1 MDKKTIKLTESQL
14 KERVKQALREK
25 IENGELDEGF
35 LGSLSGLASGL
46 KGKASTAA
54 NMAGQSLR
62 KAGQAVANSAKNVG
76 NKVAD
81 TAKSAGQ
88 AVSKQVSDLKQS
100 MNAGSDEEDF
110 KKAYQMLSQWAQKGY
125 FGDSRQTA
133 SRISGLKNAMI
144 MNFKQ
149 KYGKDLTM

>member
-1 MDKKTIKLTESQL
+1 MAKTVIRLNEDELKGMIKNIL
-14 KERVKQALREK
+14 KEN
-25 IENGELDEGF
+25 IENGNLDEG
-35 LGSLSGLASGL
+35 LWGSLSGLASGL

-54 NMAGQSLR
+54 NMAGQGLR
-62 KAGQAVANSAKNVG
+62 KAGQTVANTAKNVG
-76 NKVAD
+76 NKVVD

-88 AVSKQVSDLKQS
+88 AVSKQVGDLKQS

>member
-1 MDKKTIKLTESQL
+1 MAKTVIRLNEDELKGMIKNIL
-14 KERVKQALREK
+14 KEN
-25 IENGELDEGF
+25 IENGNLDEG
-35 LGSLSGLASGL
+35 LWGSLSGLASGL

-54 NMAGQSLR
+54 NMAGQGLR
-62 KAGQAVANSAKNVG
+62 KAGQTVANTAKNVG

-88 AVSKQVSDLKQS
+88 AVSKQVGDLKQS
-100 MNAGSDEEDF
+100 MNAGSGEEDF

>member
-1 MDKKTIKLTESQL
+1 MAKTVIRLNEDELKGMIKNIL
-14 KERVKQALREK
+14 KEN
-25 IENGELDEGF
+25 IENGNLDEGF
-35 LGSLSGLASGL
+35 WGSLNGLASGL
-46 KGKASTAA
+46 KGKVSTAA
-54 NMAGQSLR
+54 NMTGQGLR
-62 KAGQAVANSAKNVG
+62 KAGQTVANTAKNVG
-76 NKVAD
+76 NKVVD

-88 AVSKQVSDLKQS
+88 AVSKQVGDLKQS

-133 SRISGLKNAMI
+133 SRISGLRNAMI

>member
-1 MDKKTIKLTESQL
+1 MAKTVIRLNEDELKGMIKNIL
-14 KERVKQALREK
+14 KEN
-25 IENGELDEGF
+25 IENGNLDEG
-35 LGSLSGLASGL
+35 LWGSLSGLASGL

-54 NMAGQSLR
+54 NMAGQGLR
-62 KAGQAVANSAKNVG
+62 KAGQTVANTAKNVG

-81 TAKSAGQ
+81 SAKSAGQ
-88 AVSKQVSDLKQS
+88 AISKQVGDLKQS

-133 SRISGLKNAMI
+133 SRISGLRNAMI

>member
-1 MDKKTIKLTESQL
+1 MAKTVIRLNEDELKGMIKNIL
-14 KERVKQALREK
+14 KEN
-25 IENGELDEGF
+25 IENGNLDEG
-35 LGSLSGLASGL
+35 LWGSLSGLASGL

-54 NMAGQSLR
+54 NMAGQGLR
-62 KAGQAVANSAKNVG
+62 KAGQTVANTAKNVG

-88 AVSKQVSDLKQS
+88 AVSKQVGDLKQS

-133 SRISGLKNAMI
+133 SRISGLRNAMI

>member
-1 MDKKTIKLTESQL
+1 MAKTVIRLNEDELKGMIKNIL
-14 KERVKQALREK
+14 KEN
-25 IENGELDEGF
+25 IENGNLDEG
-35 LGSLSGLASGL
+35 LWGSLSGLASGL

-54 NMAGQSLR
+54 NMAGQGLR
-62 KAGQAVANSAKNVG
+62 KAGQTVANTAKNVG

-81 TAKSAGQ
+81 SAKSAGQ
-88 AVSKQVSDLKQS
+88 AVSKQVGDLKQS

-133 SRISGLKNAMI
+133 SRISGLRNAMI

>member
-1 MDKKTIKLTESQL
+1 MAKTVIRLNEDELKGMIKNIL
-14 KERVKQALREK
+14 KEN
-25 IENGELDEGF
+25 IENGNLDEGVW
-35 LGSLSGLASGL
+35 GSLSGLASGL

-54 NMAGQSLR
+54 NMAGQSLK
-62 KAGQAVANSAKNVG
+62 KAGQTVANTAKNVG
-76 NKVAD
+76 NRVAD

-88 AVSKQVSDLKQS
+88 AVSKQVGDLKQS

-110 KKAYQMLSQWAQKGY
+110 KKAYRMLSQWAQKGY

-133 SRISGLKNAMI
+133 SRISGLRNAMI

>member
-1 MDKKTIKLTESQL
+1 MTKTVIRLNEDELKGMIKNIL
-14 KERVKQALREK
+14 KEN
-25 IENGELDEGF
+25 IENGNLDEG
-35 LGSLSGLASGL
+35 LWGSLSGLASGL

-54 NMAGQSLR
+54 NMAGQGLR
-62 KAGQAVANSAKNVG
+62 KAGQTVANTAKNVG

-88 AVSKQVSDLKQS
+88 AVSKQVGDLKQS

>member
-1 MDKKTIKLTESQL
+1 MAKTVIRLNEDELKGMIKNIL
-14 KERVKQALREK
+14 KEN
-25 IENGELDEGF
+25 IENGNLDEGVW
-35 LGSLSGLASGL
+35 GSLSGLASGL

-54 NMAGQSLR
+54 NMAGQGLR
-62 KAGQAVANSAKNVG
+62 KAGQTVANTAKNVG

-88 AVSKQVSDLKQS
+88 AVSKQVGDLKQS

>member
-1 MDKKTIKLTESQL
+1 MAKTVIRLNEDELKGMIKNIL
-14 KERVKQALREK
+14 KEN
-25 IENGELDEGF
+25 IENGNLDEG
-35 LGSLSGLASGL
+35 LWGSLSGLASGL

-54 NMAGQSLR
+54 NMAGQGLR
-62 KAGQAVANSAKNVG
+62 KAGETVANTAKNVG

-88 AVSKQVSDLKQS
+88 AVSKQVGDLKQS

>member
-1 MDKKTIKLTESQL
+1 MAKTVIRLNEDELKGMIKNIL
-14 KERVKQALREK
+14 KEN
-25 IENGELDEGF
+25 IENGNLDEG
-35 LGSLSGLASGL
+35 LWGSRSGLASGL

-54 NMAGQSLR
+54 NMAGQGLR
-62 KAGQAVANSAKNVG
+62 KAGQTVANTAKNVG

-88 AVSKQVSDLKQS
+88 AVSKQVGDLKQS

-125 FGDSRQTA
+125 FGDNRQTA

>member
-1 MDKKTIKLTESQL
+1 MAKTVIRLNEDELKGMIKNIL
-14 KERVKQALREK
+14 KEN
-25 IENGELDEGF
+25 IENGNLDEGVW
-35 LGSLSGLASGL
+35 GSLSGLASGL

-54 NMAGQSLR
+54 NMAGQGLR
-62 KAGQAVANSAKNVG
+62 KAGQTVANTAKNVG
-76 NKVAD
+76 NKVVD

-88 AVSKQVSDLKQS
+88 AVSKQVGDLKQS
-100 MNAGSDEEDF
+100 MNAGSDEEYF

-133 SRISGLKNAMI
+133 SRISGLRNAMI

>member
-1 MDKKTIKLTESQL
+1 MTKTVIRLNEDELKGMIKNIL
-14 KERVKQALREK
+14 KEN
-25 IENGELDEGF
+25 IENGNLDEGF
-35 LGSLSGLASGL
+35 WGSLGGLASGL

-54 NMAGQSLR
+54 NMAGQGLR
-62 KAGQAVANSAKNVG
+62 KAGQAVANTAKNVG

-88 AVSKQVSDLKQS
+88 AVSKQVGDLKQS

>member
-1 MDKKTIKLTESQL
+1 MAKTVIRLNEDELKGMIKNIL
-14 KERVKQALREK
+14 KEN
-25 IENGELDEGF
+25 IENGNLDEG
-35 LGSLSGLASGL
+35 LWGSLSGLASGL

-54 NMAGQSLR
+54 NMAGQGLR
-62 KAGQAVANSAKNVG
+62 KAGQTVANTAKNVG

-88 AVSKQVSDLKQS
+88 AVSKQVGDLKQS

>member
-1 MDKKTIKLTESQL
+1 MAKTVIRLNEDELKGRIKNIL
-14 KERVKQALREK
+14 KEN
-25 IENGELDEGF
+25 IENGNLDEG
-35 LGSLSGLASGL
+35 LWGSLSGLASGL

-54 NMAGQSLR
+54 NMAGQGLR
-62 KAGQAVANSAKNVG
+62 KAGQTVANTAKNVG

-88 AVSKQVSDLKQS
+88 AVSKQVGDLKQS

-133 SRISGLKNAMI
+133 SRIAGLKNAMI

>member
-1 MDKKTIKLTESQL
+1 
-14 KERVKQALREK
+14 
-25 IENGELDEGF
+25 
-35 LGSLSGLASGL
+35 
-46 KGKASTAA
+46 
-54 NMAGQSLR
+54 MAGQSLR
-62 KAGQAVANSAKNVG
+62 KAGQAVANTAKNVG

-88 AVSKQVSDLKQS
+88 AVSKQVGDLKQS

>member
-1 MDKKTIKLTESQL
+1 
-14 KERVKQALREK
+14 
-25 IENGELDEGF
+25 
-35 LGSLSGLASGL
+35 
-46 KGKASTAA
+46 
-54 NMAGQSLR
+54 
-62 KAGQAVANSAKNVG
+62 
-76 NKVAD
+76 
-81 TAKSAGQ
+81 
-88 AVSKQVSDLKQS
+88 

>member
-1 MDKKTIKLTESQL
+1 MAKTVIRLNEDELKGMIKNIL
-14 KERVKQALREK
+14 KEN
-25 IENGELDEGF
+25 IENGNLDEG
-35 LGSLSGLASGL
+35 LWGSLSGLASGL

-54 NMAGQSLR
+54 NMAGQGLR
-62 KAGQAVANSAKNVG
+62 KAGQTVANTAKNVG
-76 NKVAD
+76 NKVVD

-88 AVSKQVSDLKQS
+88 AVSKQVGDLKQS

-110 KKAYQMLSQWAQKGY
+110 KKAYQRLSQWAQKGY

>member
-1 MDKKTIKLTESQL
+1 MAKTVIKLNEDELKGMIKNIL
-14 KERVKQALREK
+14 KEN
-25 IENGELDEGF
+25 IENGNLDEGF
-35 LGSLSGLASGL
+35 WGSLGGLASGL

-54 NMAGQSLR
+54 NMARQGLR
-62 KAGQAVANSAKNVG
+62 K
-76 NKVAD
+76 
-81 TAKSAGQ
+81 AGQ
-88 AVSKQVSDLKQS
+88 AVSKQVGDLKQS

-149 KYGKDLTM
+149 KYGKDLTI

>member
-1 MDKKTIKLTESQL
+1 MAKTVIRLNEDELKGMIKNIL
-14 KERVKQALREK
+14 KEN
-25 IENGELDEGF
+25 IENGNLDEGF
-35 LGSLSGLASGL
+35 WGSLSGLASGL

-62 KAGQAVANSAKNVG
+62 KAGQAVAN
-76 NKVAD
+76 

-88 AVSKQVSDLKQS
+88 AVSKQVGDLKQS

>member
-1 MDKKTIKLTESQL
+1 MAKTVIRLNEDELKGMIKNIL
-14 KERVKQALREK
+14 KEN
-25 IENGELDEGF
+25 IENGNLDEG
-35 LGSLSGLASGL
+35 LWGSLSGLASGL

-54 NMAGQSLR
+54 NMAGQGLR
-62 KAGQAVANSAKNVG
+62 KAGQTVANTAKNVG

-88 AVSKQVSDLKQS
+88 AVSKQVGDLKQS

-133 SRISGLKNAMI
+133 SRIAGLKNAMI